1 MKKMKKIRKS
11 KNEIK
16 KRKIRQKE
24 KKNWDSLKND
34 KIEEKRKIAKLDKI
48 EFDKMLKMNE
58 IE

>member
-1 MKKMKKIRKS
+1 M
-11 KNEIK
+11 
-16 KRKIRQKE
+16 
-24 KKNWDSLKND
+24 KND

>member
-1 MKKMKKIRKS
+1 MK
-11 KNEIK
+11 N
-16 KRKIRQKE
+16 KE
-24 KKNWDSLKND
+24 KENQTKGKKLRLTEKWMKND